1 MAKRP
6 IAIACSD
13 THWANW
19 KQFNKGG
26 YRMKASFNFWKD
38 IVNRAR
44 EEGIP
49 ILFSGDLVDHPKN
62 LDNEVLGY
70 MSGIFNLITKYNIHF
85 IGINGNH
92 DFPKVNTFN
101 DQTKGYLHSFAQLLP
116 TVTCIDF
123 NALTYNTSGRNFPE
137 KDFRVHGIPYING
150 DVDFIEALKDRI
162 KNLAKGKDIYNILLI
177 HRDLA
182 GAEEPSGKVIEK
194 DKTQDKKL
202 KKLFKNFD
210 LVLSGHIHKPQKI
223 KKLGDHVYMLGATHQ
238 QRRSDMG
245 CKMGY
250 WIIYDDLS
258 LKFYDLEA
266 PEFKYY
272 DTEPEDDYHLWIKR
286 PETKKLEKTEQ
297 GDFDVKADKKDLVKS
312 YMKKKGVKSK
322 SKLKTA
328 MKYL

>member
-1 MAKRP
+1 MAKKP

-26 YRMKASFNFWKD
+26 YRMKASFNFWLD
-38 IVNRAR
+38 IINKAR
-44 EEGIP
+44 EENIP
-49 ILFSGDLVDHPKN
+49 ILFAGDLVDHPKN
-62 LDNEVLGY
+62 LDNEVFGY
-70 MSGIFNLITKYNIHF
+70 VADIFKLLTRYNIGF
-85 IGINGNH
+85 FGINGNH

-101 DQTKGYLHSFAQLLP
+101 EPIQGYLHSFAKLCP
-116 TVTCIDF
+116 KITCVDF
-123 NALTYNTSGRNFPE
+123 NKATHYAANNIYNPVE
-137 KDFRVHGIPYING
+137 MVIHGIPYING
-150 DVDFIEALKDRI
+150 DVDFIEALEKRSEGVTN
-162 KNLAKGKDIYNILLI
+162 KKRKHILLI

-210 LVLSGHIHKPQKI
+210 LVLSGHIHKPQRI

-258 LKFYDLEA
+258 LKFYDLKA